1 MKKKLAYFFI
11 AVVLILTVVYFFR
24 YKQGLQYDDKVPAS
38 AEAVLHLN
46 LRQIEHHV
54 LFDAIANPFSYIDI
68 SSSKKDD
75 DKKDKVSLLDGV
87 SIPKNLFLFTNSSNF
102 NGFFISNKLK
112 IKDKTDFEKF
122 LIQEKF
128 TEQAR
133 GEVAVFQKGKLFV
146 AMRNDDFIL
155 AFNYKSAQSSPS
167 FFKDIFNNVIFL
179 GEDDALLNSIKKSTS
194 DGVFVTKSNDYVELA
209 LNDGELT
216 INGTLNDSFNWFL
229 PTQTKQYN
237 DTAVAFTSGKL
248 NVKTLQQLTEKQK
261 EKFSKLTSLS
271 LDAIMQKWSGDFSLN
286 IASIEHKTDTIVT
299 YEYDEDF
306 NKVEKK
312 STQKLVNPNLN
323 FNVSGVQL
331 YDYFVAQNAI
341 QLVEGDSLF
350 TTIPLFKLYANH
362 SNETIAISSDKE
374 MKLQNSK
381 TSDSKFSL
389 FLNIEK
395 YLKNQL
401 DFYTIKEDEYIDLLQ
416 KMTAFISKDNQ
427 LSVKIELKNKTRN
440 VAGQFIKP

>member
-1 MKKKLAYFFI
+1 M
-11 AVVLILTVVYFFR
+11 
-24 YKQGLQYDDKVPAS
+24 
-38 AEAVLHLN
+38 
-46 LRQIEHHV
+46 
-54 LFDAIANPFSYIDI
+54 
-68 SSSKKDD
+68 
-75 DKKDKVSLLDGV
+75 
-87 SIPKNLFLFTNSSNF
+87 
-102 NGFFISNKLK
+102 
-112 IKDKTDFEKF
+112 
-122 LIQEKF
+122 
-128 TEQAR
+128 
-133 GEVAVFQKGKLFV
+133 
-146 AMRNDDFIL
+146 
-155 AFNYKSAQSSPS
+155 
-167 FFKDIFNNVIFL
+167 
-179 GEDDALLNSIKKSTS
+179 LNSIKKSTN

-237 DTAVAFTSGKL
+237 DSVVAFTSGKL

-261 EKFSKLTSLS
+261 KKFSKLTSLS

-299 YEYDEDF
+299 YEYDDDF

-362 SNETIAISSDKE
+362 SNEAITISSDKE

-416 KMTAFISKDNQ
+416 KMTASISKDNQ